1 MRFETDAQYLKCW
14 SDVLNSRLSQAVD
27 DILNVDGVVGLVV
40 AGSLGRREPWPLSD
54 IDLLPVYRDSQL
66 AEARNQ
72 VEEVRGKLL
81 DRWQREGFRT
91 PLDVGTLCFSLD
103 EVENTLN
110 RNVSAVQRM
119 TDDRWFHSIDKG
131 YRGYGVGATSHGV
144 AIAQGLAQWF
154 TNYRL
159 CPAVHEF
166 RVDRKRHLLQE
177 AISSARSALGSSEAV
192 SAGIA
197 LARAV
202 DAAISLLMEAWR
214 ERDHSWARLATR
226 FELAAKRRELEQ
238 LLDVVFSAGR
248 LDLENVK
255 RRMSTAPANVVA
267 RHKISYIAR
276 TLIGERVDELQDA
289 RDSLAVTS
297 SYERRYR
304 SPPFPPWVGLHT
316 DTARMEEHAS
326 ALLTALRFPQPCNV
340 FNRMHC
346 DR

>member
-1 MRFETDAQYLKCW
+1 MNASARLLTAF
-14 SDVLNSRLSQAVD
+14 SRLTASSAW
-27 DILNVDGVVGLVV
+27 
-40 AGSLGRREPWPLSD
+40 SLR
-54 IDLLPVYRDSQL
+54 
-66 AEARNQ
+66 A
-72 VEEVRGKLL
+72 
-81 DRWQREGFRT
+81 
-91 PLDVGTLCFSLD
+91 
-103 EVENTLN
+103 
-110 RNVSAVQRM
+110 VSAGAIRGRCQ
-119 TDDRWFHSIDKG
+119 TSIFSPCTG
-131 YRGYGVGATSHGV
+131 IHGYGVAATSHGAAV
-144 AIAQGLAQWF
+144 AHALARWF
-154 TNYRL
+154 TNNRL
-159 CPAVHEF
+159 CPDIHEF
-166 RVDRKRHLLQE
+166 RVDRKRHLLLD
-177 AISSARSALGSSEAV
+177 AISETWSALGSGEAV

-197 LARAV
+197 LVRTA
-202 DAAISLLMEAWR
+202 DTAISLFMEDLR
-214 ERDHSWARLATR
+214 ERDYSWARLATR